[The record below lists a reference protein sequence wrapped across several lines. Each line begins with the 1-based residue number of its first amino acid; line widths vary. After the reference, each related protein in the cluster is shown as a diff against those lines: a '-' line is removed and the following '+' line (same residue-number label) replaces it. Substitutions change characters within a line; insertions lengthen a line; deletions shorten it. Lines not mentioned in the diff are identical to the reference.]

1 MLLSEHMQAAK
12 GPREPAVLFREG
24 FPAWVVDHLAWRE
37 SMELEVDEQG
47 QPVALWDQQSGTA
60 EVQQVQSSN
69 RRRSHGNSPEGC
81 AGPAAAAR
89 SVHAQPLQ
97 QEEAVRAQPLQEPVQ
112 PDGVGGT
119 DVYAPSAANEA
130 EACQCKCPRCRENRD
145 FQEAESA
152 ALRAL
157 QHLTY

>member
-1 MLLSEHMQAAK
+1 MQAAK

-47 QPVALWDQQSGTA
+47 QPVALWDQPSGTA

-69 RRRSHGNSPEGC
+69 RRRRHRNSPEGC

-97 QEEAVRAQPLQEPVQ
+97 QEEAVQAQPLQEDPFA
-112 PDGVGGT
+112 T
-119 DVYAPSAANEA
+119 HEA
-130 EACQCKCPRCRENRD
+130 EANQCKCPGCKKDRD
-145 FQEAESA
+145 YQEAICPLLS
-152 ALRAL
+152 LIDR
-157 QHLTY
+157 YS